1 MVLCTIWGRA
11 HAQVPACVIDEH
23 LDMQL
28 AAYENRV
35 RRADLIVT
43 AKVLG
48 FDAGGADVALL
59 LVKRVYKAHAQLQQV
74 RAGQRLRVAGFLVP
88 FDREPEDK
96 KHRKSGGGGVTAKG
110 ENVAR
115 RHVLEPLQRAQ
126 VQRRQRRW
134 GLKNAARGCALA
146 RTGDTKLFVV
156 GADKRGVDALF
167 LVARPYA
174 VTLAAL
180 QKTKK
185 VVQTSQLKG
194 RTHNFIY
201 TFSEFLENTS
211 CFLQNPAGVTC
222 VYLFI
227 AAINNQDK
235 KCQVLEKKLSTLYFF
250 KK

>member
-1 MVLCTIWGRA
+1 MWAPWWALVLWAVSGRA

-28 AAYENRV
+28 AAYESRV

-48 FDAGGADVALL
+48 FDAGGADAALL
-59 LVKRVYKAHAQLQQV
+59 QVKRVYKAHDRLKTV
-74 RAGQRLRVAGFLVP
+74 TTGQKLRVAGFLVP
-88 FDREPEDK
+88 FDREPEVADK
-96 KHRKSGGGGVTAKG
+96 KHRKSGGGAFKG

-134 GLKNAARGCALA
+134 GLKNAARACALA

-185 VVQTSQLKG
+185 VVQTAIKG
-194 RTHNFIY
+194 RKHFFHNII
-201 TFSEFLENTS
+201 
-211 CFLQNPAGVTC
+211 V
-222 VYLFI
+222 LFM
-227 AAINNQDK
+227 
-235 KCQVLEKKLSTLYFF
+235 T
-250 KK
+250 

>member
-1 MVLCTIWGRA
+1 LILNLLQQTPNKCIVVVRKTLVVDIMWAPWWAAVLCAVWGCA

-28 AAYENRV
+28 AAYESRV

-48 FDAGGADVALL
+48 FDAGGADAALL
-59 LVKRVYKAHAQLQQV
+59 QVKRVYKAHAQLQHV
-74 RAGQRLRVAGFLVP
+74 HAGQRLRVAGFLVP
-88 FDREPEDK
+88 FDREPDDK
-96 KHRKSGGGGVTAKG
+96 KHRKSGGGLEKG

-185 VVQTSQLKG
+185 VVQTSLKG
-194 RTHNFIY
+194 RPHFY
-201 TFSEFLENTS
+201 QEFQENLG
-211 CFLQNPAGVTC
+211 FGGGG
-222 VYLFI
+222 
-227 AAINNQDK
+227 
-235 KCQVLEKKLSTLYFF
+235 
-250 KK
+250 

>member
-1 MVLCTIWGRA
+1 
-11 HAQVPACVIDEH
+11 VPACVIDEH

-28 AAYENRV
+28 AAYESRV

-48 FDAGGADVALL
+48 FDAGGADAALL
-59 LVKRVYKAHAQLQQV
+59 QVKRVYKAHAQLQQV

-96 KHRKSGGGGVTAKG
+96 KHRKSGGGLEKG

-185 VVQTSQLKG
+185 VVQTSLKG
-194 RTHNFIY
+194 RTNFYRKSQIW
-201 TFSEFLENTS
+201 
-211 CFLQNPAGVTC
+211 GWM
-222 VYLFI
+222 
-227 AAINNQDK
+227 
-235 KCQVLEKKLSTLYFF
+235 
-250 KK
+250 

>member
-1 MVLCTIWGRA
+1 MRAVWWALVLWAVSGHIRA
-11 HAQVPACVIDEH
+11 EVPACVIDEH

-28 AAYENRV
+28 AAYESRV

-48 FDAGGADVALL
+48 FESGGADAALL
-59 LVKRVYKAHAQLQQV
+59 QVKRVYKAHERLQQV
-74 RAGQRLRVAGFLVP
+74 STGQRLRVAGFLVP
-88 FDREPEDK
+88 FDREPDAAAK
-96 KHRKSGGGGVTAKG
+96 KHRKLGGAAKG

-146 RTGDTKLFVV
+146 RTGDTKLFVI
-156 GADKRGVDALF
+156 GADHRGVDALF

-185 VVQTSQLKG
+185 VVQTSIKG
-194 RTHNFIY
+194 RT
-201 TFSEFLENTS
+201 SFLFNLAP
-211 CFLQNPAGVTC
+211 F
-222 VYLFI
+222 
-227 AAINNQDK
+227 
-235 KCQVLEKKLSTLYFF
+235 
-250 KK
+250 